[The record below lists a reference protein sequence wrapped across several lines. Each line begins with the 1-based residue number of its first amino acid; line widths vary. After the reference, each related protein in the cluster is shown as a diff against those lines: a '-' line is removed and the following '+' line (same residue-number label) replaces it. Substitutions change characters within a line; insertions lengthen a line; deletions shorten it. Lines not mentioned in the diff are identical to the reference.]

1 MRHQISRF
9 ISVTAIAAVSIISAG
24 PAWAHVSIKP
34 ATAEQGG
41 FATFAV
47 QVPNEREASTSQV
60 QVVFPADHPIAY
72 VSVQPVP
79 GWTVTVEKATLTTPL
94 EAEGGEISEVVSS
107 ITWTG
112 GKIGPGQFQQFLISA
127 GPLPTDTDMLEFKAI
142 QTYENGEI
150 VRWIEPTPASG
161 EEPEKPAPTLE
172 LTASSGDA
180 HGGDT
185 KEAAS
190 STSDND
196 SNVLGIIAVVVAG
209 LALVTGVAAFSRAKG
224 AKA

>member
-1 MRHQISRF
+1 
-9 ISVTAIAAVSIISAG
+9 
-24 PAWAHVSIKP
+24 
-34 ATAEQGG
+34 
-41 FATFAV
+41 
-47 QVPNEREASTSQV
+47 
-60 QVVFPADHPIAY
+60 VFPADHPIAY

-79 GWTVTVEKATLTTPL
+79 GWTVTVEKTTLTTPL